1 MIILLFAK
9 LKKIDNEN
17 CNTLQIFISENSTP
31 AG

>member
-9 LKKIDNEN
+9 LKKPDNEN
-17 CNTLQIFISENSTP
+17 CNILHKFLSENSTP